1 MHCKEVLVVELA
13 KVTTKGQ
20 ITIPREVR
28 KKLGVKAGDK
38 VLFIEEAGKIVIM
51 NSSMAALKEIQN
63 EFVGAAIKAG
73 IKSADDVN
81 ALVKKIRKERAEK

>member
-1 MHCKEVLVVELA
+1 
-13 KVTTKGQ
+13 
-20 ITIPREVR
+20 
-28 KKLGVKAGDK
+28 VKAGDK
-38 VLFIEEAGKIVIM
+38 VLFIEEAGKIIIV

-63 EFVGAAIKAG
+63 EFAGAAVKAG

>member
-1 MHCKEVLVVELA
+1 VLVVELA

>member
-1 MHCKEVLVVELA
+1 VLVVELA

-28 KKLGVKAGDK
+28 TKLGVKAGDK

-63 EFVGAAIKAG
+63 EFAGAAVKAG

>member
-1 MHCKEVLVVELA
+1 MLFRSVLVVELA

-63 EFVGAAIKAG
+63 EFAGAAVKAG

>member
-1 MHCKEVLVVELA
+1 MELA

-20 ITIPREVR
+20 ITIQREVR

-81 ALVKKIRKERAEK
+81 ALMKKIRKERAEK

>member
-1 MHCKEVLVVELA
+1 MELA

-28 KKLGVKAGDK
+28 TKLGVKAGDK

-63 EFVGAAIKAG
+63 EFAVAAVKAG

>member
-1 MHCKEVLVVELA
+1 MELA

-28 KKLGVKAGDK
+28 TKLGVKAGDK

-63 EFVGAAIKAG
+63 EFAGAAIKAG

-81 ALVKKIRKERAEK
+81 ALVKKIRKERAGK

>member
-1 MHCKEVLVVELA
+1 MELA

-28 KKLGVKAGDK
+28 TKLGVKAGDK

-63 EFVGAAIKAG
+63 EFAGAAVKAG

>member
-1 MHCKEVLVVELA
+1 MELA

-28 KKLGVKAGDK
+28 TKLGVKAGDK

>member
-1 MHCKEVLVVELA
+1 MELA

-28 KKLGVKAGDK
+28 TKLGVKAGDK

-63 EFVGAAIKAG
+63 EFAGAAIKAG

>member
-1 MHCKEVLVVELA
+1 
-13 KVTTKGQ
+13 
-20 ITIPREVR
+20 
-28 KKLGVKAGDK
+28 
-38 VLFIEEAGKIVIM
+38 
-51 NSSMAALKEIQN
+51 MAALKEIQN

>member
-1 MHCKEVLVVELA
+1 MELA

-38 VLFIEEAGKIVIM
+38 VLFIEEAGKIIIM

-63 EFVGAAIKAG
+63 EFAGAAIKAG

>member
-28 KKLGVKAGDK
+28 TKLGVKAGDK

-63 EFVGAAIKAG
+63 EFAGAAIKAG

-81 ALVKKIRKERAEK
+81 ALVKKIRKERAGK

>member
-1 MHCKEVLVVELA
+1 MELA

-81 ALVKKIRKERAEK
+81 ALMKKIRKERAEK

>member
-1 MHCKEVLVVELA
+1 MELA

>member
-1 MHCKEVLVVELA
+1 MELA

-63 EFVGAAIKAG
+63 EFAGAAIKAG

>member
-1 MHCKEVLVVELA
+1 MELA

-63 EFVGAAIKAG
+63 EFAGAAVKAG